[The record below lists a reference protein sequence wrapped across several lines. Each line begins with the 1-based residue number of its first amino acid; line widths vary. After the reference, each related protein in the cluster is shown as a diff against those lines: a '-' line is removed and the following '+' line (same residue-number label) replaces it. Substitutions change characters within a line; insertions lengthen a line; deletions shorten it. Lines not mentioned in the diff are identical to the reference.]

1 MSRQYQRPPPTG
13 HLAFPPSASSL
24 LDLMHAHDDAA
35 DAADAA
41 GDDDDD
47 DGEAP
52 VSCKANE
59 TTWGRS
65 SVYIGSP
72 PPAGA

>member
-1 MSRQYQRPPPTG
+1 
-13 HLAFPPSASSL
+13 
-24 LDLMHAHDDAA
+24 MHAHDDAA

-65 SVYIGSP
+65 SVYVGSP